1 MLEVLST
8 AVSEFW
14 HVLSEMSPYLL
25 FGFLMAGILS
35 VLISP
40 QLVERHLGGRGIWPV
55 VKSTIFGIPL
65 PLCSCSVIPVAASL
79 RRHRA
84 SRGATTAFLLSTP
97 QTGVDSIMVTFSLLG
112 PVFAVFRPLA
122 AFFTGLI
129 GGSLTTL
136 FEPAE
141 AGKLEN
147 DALRCEAECC
157 TQVNQRSRTSRV
169 LRYGFV
175 TLPEDIGKALL
186 VGLLIAGFISALVP
200 DDYLSGVLG
209 AGIGAMFVMM
219 LLGIPVYVCATA
231 SVPVAA
237 ALIAK
242 GVSPG
247 AVLVFLMTGPATN
260 AAAFTT
266 TWKIMGRR
274 TAIIY
279 LITVAATALAAGMF
293 LDYIFSV
300 GGRSAAP
307 SMPGLIPRFVKTACA
322 FILLAVLGGSI
333 WRAHRRPAQPMSS
346 SQERRTVTL
355 SISGMTC
362 SHCVKN
368 VQRAL
373 AQSAGVRSV
382 HVDLKRGKAFVEG
395 EDLDTQALR
404 QSVEQA
410 GYKVEEVED
419 EKRTPQEEEE

>member
-1 MLEVLST
+1 MLEVFST
-8 AVSEFW
+8 VLSEFW
-14 HVLSEMSPYLL
+14 YVLSEMAPYLL
-25 FGFLMAGILS
+25 FGFLMAGLLS
-35 VLISP
+35 VFISP
-40 QLVERHLGGRGIWPV
+40 ELVERHLGGRGIWPV

-84 SRGATTAFLLSTP
+84 TKGATTAFLLSTP
-97 QTGVDSIMVTFSLLG
+97 QTGVDSILVTFSLLG

-122 AFFTGLI
+122 AFFTGLV
-129 GGSLTTL
+129 GGSLVTL

-141 AGKLEN
+141 VGKLEN
-147 DALRCEAECC
+147 DAPNCEDECC
-157 TQVNQRSRTSRV
+157 AVVNQRSPVSRI

-175 TLPEDIGKALL
+175 TLPQDIGKALL

-200 DDYLSGVLG
+200 DDYLSGILG

-293 LDYIFSV
+293 LDYIFAY
-300 GGRSAAP
+300 GGRSVAP
-307 SMPGLIPRFVKTACA
+307 SMPGMIPGVVKTACA
-322 FILLAVLGGSI
+322 FILLGILGVAI
-333 WRAHRRPAQPMSS
+333 WRSYRRPAQVVSS
-346 SQERRTVTL
+346 SQEGPMVTL

-362 SHCVKN
+362 DHCVQR
-368 VQRAL
+368 VHRAL
-373 AQSAGVRSV
+373 AQGVGVRSV
-382 HVDLKRGKAFVEG
+382 EVDLKGGKALVEG
-395 EDLDTQALR
+395 ENLNTQALSR
-404 QSVEQA
+404 SVEKA
-410 GYKVEEVED
+410 GYMVEKVDDDSETSQEKEE
-419 EKRTPQEEEE
+419 